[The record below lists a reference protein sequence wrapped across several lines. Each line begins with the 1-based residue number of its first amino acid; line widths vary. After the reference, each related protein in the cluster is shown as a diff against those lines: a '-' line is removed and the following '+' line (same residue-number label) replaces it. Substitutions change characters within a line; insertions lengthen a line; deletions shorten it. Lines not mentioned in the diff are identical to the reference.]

1 MDRKNDRPAG
11 AGVVSAYARIRKI
24 RREDDF
30 FHINRP
36 APRFFCLMISLHP
49 RIQALVVLQW
59 KSDHR
64 EMGVRRKID
73 ATFRRSVATFHRC
86 RGLLE

>member
-36 APRFFCLMISLHP
+36 APRFFCLMISP
-49 RIQALVVLQW
+49 SSAN
-59 KSDHR
+59 S
-64 EMGVRRKID
+64 G
-73 ATFRRSVATFHRC
+73 SC
-86 RGLLE
+86 RVTMEIGLS

>member
-36 APRFFCLMISLHP
+36 APRFFLFDDFPFIREFRLLSCYNGN
-49 RIQALVVLQW
+49 RIIMRWAFAG
-59 KSDHR
+59 R
-64 EMGVRRKID
+64 
-73 ATFRRSVATFHRC
+73 
-86 RGLLE
+86 